1 MNLSLLGN
9 LRKALLALTVACFV
23 AGVAIAPACDR
34 AALENYRHDPTDR
47 FAEMQWPDRG
57 LGAMLPAP
65 ESSYGVI
72 YNDKAQWFNGD
83 VGNYTREQYGAYVA
97 SCEDAGFTVEY
108 TKNNDAFWAWN
119 EEGYYLH
126 LGYDEDKSYMS
137 FSLEAPKE
145 EESGGSG
152 VSNGGSEEDVGADDG
167 AATDAPDQKTNQ
179 DEEPT
184 GGASASGEVTPS
196 FKEYMDSYEAFF
208 DEYIAF
214 MDKYE
219 ESTDYAPEMLD
230 DFNTYMERYTDM
242 TAKMNEVDTGALS
255 PADLAYYN
263 EVNARGS
270 MKNCTT
276 WRMEQCRCGVY
287 DCAVAGAEGA
297 METL

>member
-57 LGAMLPAP
+57 LGALLPAP

-263 EVNARGS
+263 EVNAR
-270 MKNCTT
+270 
-276 WRMEQCRCGVY
+276 VY
-287 DCAVAGAEGA
+287 EKLYDLENGA
-297 METL
+297 

>member
-23 AGVAIAPACDR
+23 AGMAIAPACDR

-152 VSNGGSEEDVGADDG
+152 VSDGGSEEDVGADDG
-167 AATDAPDQKTNQ
+167 AATDAPNQKTNQ

-219 ESTDYAPEMLD
+219 ESTDYTPEMLD

-242 TAKMNEVDTGALS
+242 TTKMNEVDTDALS

-263 EVNARGS
+263 EANAR
-270 MKNCTT
+270 
-276 WRMEQCRCGVY
+276 VY
-287 DCAVAGAEGA
+287 EKLYDLENGA
-297 METL
+297 

>member
-263 EVNARGS
+263 EVNARLYE
-270 MKNCTT
+270 KL
-276 WRMEQCRCGVY
+276 Y
-287 DCAVAGAEGA
+287 DLENGA
-297 METL
+297 

>member
-145 EESGGSG
+145 EESGAEEEGG
-152 VSNGGSEEDVGADDG
+152 GGWGLSNGGSEEDVGADDG

-219 ESTDYAPEMLD
+219 ESTDYTPEMLD

-263 EVNARGS
+263 EVNAR
-270 MKNCTT
+270 
-276 WRMEQCRCGVY
+276 VY
-287 DCAVAGAEGA
+287 EKLYDLENGA
-297 METL
+297 

>member
-34 AALENYRHDPTDR
+34 AALEKYRHDPTDR

-263 EVNARGS
+263 EVNAR
-270 MKNCTT
+270 
-276 WRMEQCRCGVY
+276 VY
-287 DCAVAGAEGA
+287 EKLYDLENGA
-297 METL
+297 

>member
-242 TAKMNEVDTGALS
+242 TAQMNEVDTGALS

-263 EVNARGS
+263 EVNAR
-270 MKNCTT
+270 
-276 WRMEQCRCGVY
+276 VY
-287 DCAVAGAEGA
+287 EKLYDLENGA
-297 METL
+297 

>member
-219 ESTDYAPEMLD
+219 ESTDYTPEMLD
-230 DFNTYMERYTDM
+230 EFNTYMERYTDM

-263 EVNARGS
+263 EVNAR
-270 MKNCTT
+270 
-276 WRMEQCRCGVY
+276 VY
-287 DCAVAGAEGA
+287 EKLYDLENGA
-297 METL
+297 

>member
-263 EVNARGS
+263 EVNARVCE
-270 MKNCTT
+270 KL
-276 WRMEQCRCGVY
+276 Y
-287 DCAVAGAEGA
+287 DLENGA
-297 METL
+297 

>member
-72 YNDKAQWFNGD
+72 YNDKAQWFIGD

-219 ESTDYAPEMLD
+219 ESTDYTPEMLD

-263 EVNARGS
+263 EVNAR
-270 MKNCTT
+270 
-276 WRMEQCRCGVY
+276 VY
-287 DCAVAGAEGA
+287 EKLYDLENGA
-297 METL
+297 

>member
-9 LRKALLALTVACFV
+9 LRKALLALTVACVV

-34 AALENYRHDPTDR
+34 AAVENYRHDPTDR

-219 ESTDYAPEMLD
+219 ESTDYTPEMLD

-242 TAKMNEVDTGALS
+242 TAKMNEVDAGALS

-263 EVNARGS
+263 EVNAR
-270 MKNCTT
+270 
-276 WRMEQCRCGVY
+276 VY
-287 DCAVAGAEGA
+287 EKLYDLENGA
-297 METL
+297 

>member
-208 DEYIAF
+208 DECIAF

-263 EVNARGS
+263 EVNAR
-270 MKNCTT
+270 
-276 WRMEQCRCGVY
+276 VY
-287 DCAVAGAEGA
+287 EKLYDLENGA
-297 METL
+297 

>member
-1 MNLSLLGN
+1 MSLSLLGN

-219 ESTDYAPEMLD
+219 ESTDYTPEMLD

-263 EVNARGS
+263 EVNAR
-270 MKNCTT
+270 
-276 WRMEQCRCGVY
+276 VY
-287 DCAVAGAEGA
+287 EKLYDLENGA
-297 METL
+297 

>member
-263 EVNARGS
+263 EVNAR
-270 MKNCTT
+270 
-276 WRMEQCRCGVY
+276 VY
-287 DCAVAGAEGA
+287 EKLYDLEDGA
-297 METL
+297 

>member
-47 FAEMQWPDRG
+47 FAEMKWPDRG

-219 ESTDYAPEMLD
+219 ESTDYTPEMLD

-263 EVNARGS
+263 EVNAR
-270 MKNCTT
+270 
-276 WRMEQCRCGVY
+276 VY
-287 DCAVAGAEGA
+287 EKLYDLENGA
-297 METL
+297 

>member
-47 FAEMQWPDRG
+47 FAEIQWPDRG

-263 EVNARGS
+263 EVNAR
-270 MKNCTT
+270 
-276 WRMEQCRCGVY
+276 VY
-287 DCAVAGAEGA
+287 EKLYDLENGA
-297 METL
+297 

>member
-255 PADLAYYN
+255 PADLAYN
-263 EVNARGS
+263 EVNAR
-270 MKNCTT
+270 
-276 WRMEQCRCGVY
+276 VY
-287 DCAVAGAEGA
+287 EKLYDLENGA
-297 METL
+297 

>member
-72 YNDKAQWFNGD
+72 YNDKAQWFNRD

-219 ESTDYAPEMLD
+219 ESTDYTPEMLD

-263 EVNARGS
+263 EVNAR
-270 MKNCTT
+270 
-276 WRMEQCRCGVY
+276 VY
-287 DCAVAGAEGA
+287 EKLYDLENGA
-297 METL
+297 

>member
-23 AGVAIAPACDR
+23 AGMAIAPACDR

-83 VGNYTREQYGAYVA
+83 VGNYAREQYRAYVA

-152 VSNGGSEEDVGADDG
+152 VSDGGSEEDVGADDG
-167 AATDAPDQKTNQ
+167 AATDAPNQKTNQ

-219 ESTDYAPEMLD
+219 ESTDYTPEMLD

-242 TAKMNEVDTGALS
+242 TTKMNEVDTDVLS

-263 EVNARGS
+263 EVNAR
-270 MKNCTT
+270 
-276 WRMEQCRCGVY
+276 VY
-287 DCAVAGAEGA
+287 EKLYDLENGA
-297 METL
+297 

>member
-208 DEYIAF
+208 DECIAF

-219 ESTDYAPEMLD
+219 ESTDYTPEMLD

-263 EVNARGS
+263 EVNAR
-270 MKNCTT
+270 
-276 WRMEQCRCGVY
+276 VY
-287 DCAVAGAEGA
+287 EKLYDLENGA
-297 METL
+297 

>member
-9 LRKALLALTVACFV
+9 LRTALLALTVACFV

-263 EVNARGS
+263 EVNAR
-270 MKNCTT
+270 
-276 WRMEQCRCGVY
+276 VY
-287 DCAVAGAEGA
+287 EKLYDLENGA
-297 METL
+297 

>member
-152 VSNGGSEEDVGADDG
+152 VSNGGSEEGVGADDG

-263 EVNARGS
+263 EVNAR
-270 MKNCTT
+270 
-276 WRMEQCRCGVY
+276 VY
-287 DCAVAGAEGA
+287 EKLYDLENGA
-297 METL
+297 

>member
-214 MDKYE
+214 IDKYE

-263 EVNARGS
+263 EVNAR
-270 MKNCTT
+270 
-276 WRMEQCRCGVY
+276 VY
-287 DCAVAGAEGA
+287 EKLYDLENGA
-297 METL
+297 

>member
-230 DFNTYMERYTDM
+230 DFNTYMERYADM

-263 EVNARGS
+263 EVNAR
-270 MKNCTT
+270 
-276 WRMEQCRCGVY
+276 VY
-287 DCAVAGAEGA
+287 EKLYDLENGA
-297 METL
+297 

>member
-152 VSNGGSEEDVGADDG
+152 VGADDG

-263 EVNARGS
+263 EVNAR
-270 MKNCTT
+270 
-276 WRMEQCRCGVY
+276 VY
-287 DCAVAGAEGA
+287 EKLYDLENGA
-297 METL
+297 

>member
-137 FSLEAPKE
+137 FSLEAPQE

-219 ESTDYAPEMLD
+219 ESTDYTPEMLD

-263 EVNARGS
+263 EVNAR
-270 MKNCTT
+270 
-276 WRMEQCRCGVY
+276 VY
-287 DCAVAGAEGA
+287 EKLYDLENGA
-297 METL
+297 

>member
-34 AALENYRHDPTDR
+34 AALGNYRHDPTDR
-47 FAEMQWPDRG
+47 FVEMQWPDRG

-219 ESTDYAPEMLD
+219 ESTDYTPEMLD
-230 DFNTYMERYTDM
+230 DFNTYMEQYTDM

-263 EVNARGS
+263 EVNAR
-270 MKNCTT
+270 
-276 WRMEQCRCGVY
+276 VY
-287 DCAVAGAEGA
+287 EKLYDLENGA
-297 METL
+297 

>member
-137 FSLEAPKE
+137 FSSEAPKE

-263 EVNARGS
+263 EVNAR
-270 MKNCTT
+270 
-276 WRMEQCRCGVY
+276 VY
-287 DCAVAGAEGA
+287 EKLYDLENGA
-297 METL
+297 

>member
-23 AGVAIAPACDR
+23 AGMAIAPACDR

-152 VSNGGSEEDVGADDG
+152 VSDGGSEEDVGADDG

-263 EVNARGS
+263 EVNAR
-270 MKNCTT
+270 
-276 WRMEQCRCGVY
+276 VY
-287 DCAVAGAEGA
+287 EKLYDLENGA
-297 METL
+297 

>member
-145 EESGGSG
+145 EQSGGSG

-263 EVNARGS
+263 EVNAR
-270 MKNCTT
+270 
-276 WRMEQCRCGVY
+276 VY
-287 DCAVAGAEGA
+287 EKLYDLENGA
-297 METL
+297 

>member
-9 LRKALLALTVACFV
+9 LRKARMALTVACFV

-47 FAEMQWPDRG
+47 FVEMQWPDRG

-219 ESTDYAPEMLD
+219 ESTDYTPEMLD

-263 EVNARGS
+263 EVNAR
-270 MKNCTT
+270 
-276 WRMEQCRCGVY
+276 VY
-287 DCAVAGAEGA
+287 EKLYDLENGA
-297 METL
+297 

>member
-47 FAEMQWPDRG
+47 FVEMQWPDRG

-72 YNDKAQWFNGD
+72 YNDKAQWFIGD

-219 ESTDYAPEMLD
+219 ESTDYTPEMLD

-263 EVNARGS
+263 EVNAR
-270 MKNCTT
+270 
-276 WRMEQCRCGVY
+276 VY
-287 DCAVAGAEGA
+287 EKLYDLENGA
-297 METL
+297 

>member
-219 ESTDYAPEMLD
+219 ESTDYTPEMLD

-255 PADLAYYN
+255 PADLAYNN
-263 EVNARGS
+263 EVNAR
-270 MKNCTT
+270 
-276 WRMEQCRCGVY
+276 VY
-287 DCAVAGAEGA
+287 EKLYDLENGA
-297 METL
+297 

>member
-34 AALENYRHDPTDR
+34 AALENYRHDPTDH
-47 FAEMQWPDRG
+47 FVEMQWPDRG

-219 ESTDYAPEMLD
+219 ESTDYTPEMLD

-263 EVNARGS
+263 EVNAR
-270 MKNCTT
+270 
-276 WRMEQCRCGVY
+276 VY
-287 DCAVAGAEGA
+287 EKLYDLENGA
-297 METL
+297 

>member
-145 EESGGSG
+145 EGSGGSG

-219 ESTDYAPEMLD
+219 ESTDYTPEMLD

-263 EVNARGS
+263 EVNAR
-270 MKNCTT
+270 
-276 WRMEQCRCGVY
+276 VY
-287 DCAVAGAEGA
+287 EKLYDLENGA
-297 METL
+297 

>member
-208 DEYIAF
+208 DEDIAF

-219 ESTDYAPEMLD
+219 ESTDYTPEMLD

-263 EVNARGS
+263 EVNAR
-270 MKNCTT
+270 
-276 WRMEQCRCGVY
+276 VY
-287 DCAVAGAEGA
+287 EKLYDLENGA
-297 METL
+297 

>member
-230 DFNTYMERYTDM
+230 DLNTYMERYTDM

-263 EVNARGS
+263 EVNAR
-270 MKNCTT
+270 
-276 WRMEQCRCGVY
+276 VY
-287 DCAVAGAEGA
+287 EKLYDLENGA
-297 METL
+297 

>member
-1 MNLSLLGN
+1 MNLSLLGD

-219 ESTDYAPEMLD
+219 ESTDYTPEMLD

-263 EVNARGS
+263 EVNAR
-270 MKNCTT
+270 
-276 WRMEQCRCGVY
+276 VY
-287 DCAVAGAEGA
+287 EKLYDLENGA
-297 METL
+297 

>member
-145 EESGGSG
+145 EEPGGSG

-263 EVNARGS
+263 EVNAR
-270 MKNCTT
+270 
-276 WRMEQCRCGVY
+276 VY
-287 DCAVAGAEGA
+287 EKLYDLENGA
-297 METL
+297 

>member
-167 AATDAPDQKTNQ
+167 AATDVPDQKTNQ

-219 ESTDYAPEMLD
+219 ESTDYTPEMLD

-263 EVNARGS
+263 EVNAR
-270 MKNCTT
+270 
-276 WRMEQCRCGVY
+276 VY
-287 DCAVAGAEGA
+287 EKLYDLENGA
-297 METL
+297 